1 LLRLLKPKNYSKN
14 MCLAELI
21 DNIVNFFAIKILGR
35 KIHASFLQF
44 FRYLICGG
52 TATMCDIVMLFVLT
66 HFLDIN
72 HLLAAALAYVT
83 GTATNYTLNTLLVFK
98 SSGNIKKE
106 FPLFAIIG
114 IGGLLWTE
122 IIIWIFVDLF
132 GVYVMI
138 AKLIA
143 VVLVLNW
150 NFFMRKKF
158 VFSAKTEPQ
167 RRENV

>member
-1 LLRLLKPKNYSKN
+1 MRIANF
-14 MCLAELI
+14 I
-21 DNIVNFFAIKILGR
+21 DNIVNSVTTKILG
-35 KIHASFLQF
+35 KEMNKGLLQF

-52 TATMCDIVMLFVLT
+52 TSTLVDIGMLFVLT
-66 HFLDIN
+66 HFLDIH
-72 HLLAAALAYVT
+72 HLLAAPLAYVS

-122 IIIWIFVDLF
+122 LILWIFVDIF
-132 GVYVMI
+132 GTYIMV
-138 AKLIA
+138 AKIIA

-158 VFSAKTEPQ
+158 VFSSKNDPQ
-167 RRENV
+167 EQRL

>member
-1 LLRLLKPKNYSKN
+1 MRL
-14 MCLAELI
+14 ADFI
-21 DNIVNFFAIKILGR
+21 DNIVNFFAETILGK
-35 KIHASFLQF
+35 KIPKSFLQF

-52 TATMCDIVMLFVLT
+52 TSTLVDIVMLYSLT
-66 HFLDIN
+66 HFADMH
-72 HLLAAALAYVT
+72 HLVAAPIAYIT
-83 GTATNYTLNTLLVFK
+83 GTVTNYTLNTMLVFK

-122 IIIWIFVDLF
+122 IIMWLFVDFF
-132 GVYVMI
+132 GTYIMV

-158 VFSAKTEPQ
+158 VFSSKKVSQEQETI
-167 RRENV
+167 

>member
-1 LLRLLKPKNYSKN
+1 MRLANFV
-14 MCLAELI
+14 
-21 DNIVNFFAIKILGR
+21 DNIVNFFAEKILG
-35 KIHASFLQF
+35 KKFPQSLLQF

-52 TATMCDIVMLFVLT
+52 TSTLVDLVMLYSLT
-66 HFLDIN
+66 HFVDVH
-72 HLLAAALAYVT
+72 HLIAAPIAYVT
-83 GTATNYTLNTLLVFK
+83 GTVTNYTLNTLLVFK

-122 IIIWIFVDLF
+122 LILWIFVDIF
-132 GVYVMI
+132 GTYIMV
-138 AKLIA
+138 AKIIA

-158 VFSAKTEPQ
+158 VFSSKNASQEQKL
-167 RRENV
+167 